1 MATCTDAEACAARL
15 LLGLPAEEMN
25 FDKIRKAY
33 LKASL
38 RYHPDKAARHG
49 FTEAEATDAMQVRV
63 ERVTYIPLH
72 CKPHCKPHC
81 HLPSSH

>member
-1 MATCTDAEACAARL
+1 
-15 LLGLPAEEMN
+15 MN

-49 FTEAEATDAMQVRV
+49 FTDAEATDAMQVR
-63 ERVTYIPLH
+63 EWRVDLDLTLT
-72 CKPHCKPHC
+72 
-81 HLPSSH
+81 

>member
-1 MATCTDAEACAARL
+1 MKRVKCSTHAKRSTHV
-15 LLGLPAEEMN
+15 N

-49 FTEAEATDAMQVRV
+49 FTEAEATDAMHVR
-63 ERVTYIPLH
+63 EWRVDLDLTL
-72 CKPHCKPHC
+72 
-81 HLPSSH
+81 

>member
-1 MATCTDAEACAARL
+1 V
-15 LLGLPAEEMN
+15 N

-49 FTEAEATDAMQVRV
+49 FTEAEATDAMQVR
-63 ERVTYIPLH
+63 EWRVDLDLTL
-72 CKPHCKPHC
+72 
-81 HLPSSH
+81 